1 MVLHRPVE
9 LAPFIRWNDKAGLHW
24 MRYAPN
30 VRRAQGTK
38 KRRPAMKKTST
49 VRVNGNMIFE
59 GHKLTIG
66 VDLGDRWSF
75 YCVMDEAGRVILEQ
89 KLPTTSEAM
98 KQTLGKIPR
107 SLMALETGTHSPWV
121 SRLLTELGHEVIVAH
136 AQKVELITKS
146 NRKDDR
152 HDARTLARLARI
164 DPELLGPVRH
174 RSAKAQIHLTV
185 IRARAELVSARTA
198 LVNAARGLVK
208 SYGQRLPKCGT
219 YQVSRELATALSTEL
234 RDVLEPLLQAIESLN
249 ERIQEYDERME
260 KIAKEVYPEVSLL
273 KQVKGVG
280 TQIALTYVLTIED
293 PYRFLKSREVG
304 CFLGLRPGRRNSGE
318 SEPQKK
324 ISKEGDRYLRTMMV
338 QGAHYILGPFGEDS
352 DLRRWGLKLAARGG
366 KNAKKRAVVAVARK
380 LAVLLHRLWV
390 TGEVCEPLRNNQKAI
405 RAAA

>member
-1 MVLHRPVE
+1 
-9 LAPFIRWNDKAGLHW
+9 
-24 MRYAPN
+24 
-30 VRRAQGTK
+30 
-38 KRRPAMKKTST
+38 MKKSST
-49 VRVNGNMIFE
+49 VQTFSNEIFKE
-59 GHKLTIG
+59 QKLTIG
-66 VDLGDRWSF
+66 LDLGDRWSF
-75 YCVMDEAGRVILEQ
+75 YCVLDEAGNIIVEQ
-89 KLPTTSEAM
+89 KVPTTAEGM
-98 KQTLGKIPR
+98 KQTFARIPR
-107 SLMALETGTHSPWV
+107 SLIALETGTHSPWI
-121 SRLLTELGHEVIVAH
+121 SRLLTELGHEVLVAH

-208 SYGQRLPKCGT
+208 SYGQRLPKCGM
-219 YQVSRELATALSTEL
+219 QRVSRELAAGLSTEM
-234 RDVLEPLLQAIESLN
+234 REVLEPLLREIESLN
-249 ERIQEYDERME
+249 ERIKEYDERME
-260 KIAKEVYPEVSLL
+260 KIAKESYPQVALL

-293 PYRFLKSREVG
+293 PYRFPKSREVG

-324 ISKEGDRYLRTMMV
+324 ISKEGDRYLRTMLV

-352 DLRRWGLKLAARGG
+352 DLRRWGLKLAERGG

-390 TGEVCEPLRNNQKAI
+390 SGEVYEPLRNSNKVM

>member
-1 MVLHRPVE
+1 
-9 LAPFIRWNDKAGLHW
+9 

-30 VRRAQGTK
+30 NRRAFKRK
-38 KRRPAMKKTST
+38 KRRPATKKIST
-49 VRVNGNMIFE
+49 VQAYGNEILKE
-59 GHKLTIG
+59 QKPTIG

-75 YCVMDEAGRVILEQ
+75 YCVLEEAGKIILEQ
-89 KLPTTSEAM
+89 KVPTTPEAM
-98 KQTLGKIPR
+98 KQTFSRIPI
-107 SLMALETGTHSPWV
+107 ALETGTHSPWV
-121 SRLLTELGHEVIVAH
+121 SRLLTELEHEVIVAH
-136 AQKVELITKS
+136 AQKVQLITKS

-174 RSAKAQIHLTV
+174 RSVQAQIHLTA

-219 YQVSRELATALSTEL
+219 QQVGRELATALSTEL
-234 RDVLEPLLQAIESLN
+234 REVLEPLLKEIESLN
-249 ERIQEYDERME
+249 EGIKEYDARME

-293 PYRFLKSREVG
+293 PHRFLKSREVG
-304 CFLGLRPGRRNSGE
+304 CFLGLKPGRRNSGE
-318 SEPQKK
+318 SEPQKS

-338 QGAHYILGPFGEDS
+338 QGAHYILGPFGADS
-352 DLRRWGLKLAARGG
+352 DLRRWGLKLAERGG

-390 TGEVCEPLRNNQKAI
+390 SGEVYEPLRNSQKAM
-405 RAAA
+405 RAVA

>member
-1 MVLHRPVE
+1 
-9 LAPFIRWNDKAGLHW
+9 
-24 MRYAPN
+24 
-30 VRRAQGTK
+30 
-38 KRRPAMKKTST
+38 
-49 VRVNGNMIFE
+49 
-59 GHKLTIG
+59 
-66 VDLGDRWSF
+66 
-75 YCVMDEAGRVILEQ
+75 
-89 KLPTTSEAM
+89 
-98 KQTLGKIPR
+98 
-107 SLMALETGTHSPWV
+107 
-121 SRLLTELGHEVIVAH
+121 
-136 AQKVELITKS
+136 VELITKS

-198 LVNAARGLVK
+198 LVNAVRGLVK
-208 SYGQRLPKCGT
+208 SYGERLPKCGT
-219 YQVSRELATALSTEL
+219 QQVSRELAAKLCPEL
-234 RDVLEPLLQAIESLN
+234 RDVLEPLLKEIESLN
-249 ERIQEYDERME
+249 EPIKEYDERME

-293 PYRFLKSREVG
+293 PYRFPKSREVG
-304 CFLGLRPGRRNSGE
+304 CFLGLKPGRRNSGE
-318 SEPQKK
+318 SEPQKR

-352 DLRRWGLKLAARGG
+352 DLRRWGRKLAERGG

-390 TGEVCEPLRNNQKAI
+390 SGEVYEPLRNSQKAM
-405 RAAA
+405 RAVA

>member
-1 MVLHRPVE
+1 
-9 LAPFIRWNDKAGLHW
+9 
-24 MRYAPN
+24 
-30 VRRAQGTK
+30 
-38 KRRPAMKKTST
+38 MKKIST
-49 VRVNGNMIFE
+49 VQALSNEIFKE
-59 GHKLTIG
+59 QKLTIG
-66 VDLGDRWSF
+66 LDLGDRWSF
-75 YCVMDEAGRVILEQ
+75 YCVLDEAGKIILEQ
-89 KLPTTSEAM
+89 RVPTTAEGL
-98 KQTLGKIPR
+98 KQTFARIPR
-107 SLMALETGTHSPWV
+107 SLIALETGTHSPWV
-121 SRLLTELGHEVIVAH
+121 SRLLTALGHEVIVAH

-174 RSAKAQIHLTV
+174 RSAQAQIHLTV

-219 YQVSRELATALSTEL
+219 QQVSRELAAGLSTEM
-234 RDVLEPLLQAIESLN
+234 REILEPLLHEIESLN
-249 ERIQEYDERME
+249 ERIKEYDQRME
-260 KIAKEVYPEVSLL
+260 KIATEGYPQLSLL

-293 PYRFLKSREVG
+293 PYRFAKSREVG

-352 DLRRWGLKLAARGG
+352 DLRRWGRKLSERGG
-366 KNAKKRAVVAVARK
+366 ANAKKRAVVAVARK

-390 TGEVCEPLRNNQKAI
+390 SGEVYEPLRNSNKAL
-405 RAAA
+405 RAA